1 VLLKSQGDFSPRVS
15 IIIPC
20 WNAEAYVADAIS
32 SALAQNYDNKE
43 VIVID
48 DGSTDQSLAIIKQFS
63 DRIVW
68 CSRANQGCGKTR
80 NHGIQI
86 ATGEFIK
93 FLDADDFLL
102 PGCIFSQVKALS
114 ALIGNEFPVGRMYRL
129 EDSIGLIVPHG
140 ERDHSVRRGES
151 ITDLLIDV
159 PVITAPLY
167 RRDVL
172 LNVGGFDETL
182 AIREDFDLFVRV
194 LIAGA
199 NPVLTSEPVGVYR
212 NHLSQGRV
220 SRNVGEGKALNQLQM
235 YEKLFELL
243 RALTDSPRQHLLAE
257 GLAIS
262 AWVTGRNVLR
272 QGFKEIALGC
282 FALAKR
288 FSPKNHV
295 SGRYPYRI
303 INALF
308 GPLFAELIF
317 EKLKD
322 LSFAK

>member
-1 VLLKSQGDFSPRVS
+1 M
-15 IIIPC
+15 
-20 WNAEAYVADAIS
+20 ADAIS

-63 DRIVW
+63 GRIVW

-102 PGCIFSQVKALS
+102 PGCISSQVKALS
-114 ALIGNEFPVGRMYRL
+114 ALNGNEFPVGRMYRL

-151 ITDLLIDV
+151 ISDLLIDV

-194 LIAGA
+194 LVSGA
-199 NPVLTSEPVGVYR
+199 SPVLTPESIGVYR
-212 NHLSQGRV
+212 NHVSLGRV
-220 SRNVGEGKALNQLQM
+220 SRNVDRDKALSQLQM
-235 YEKLFELL
+235 YKNLL
-243 RALTDSPRQHLLAE
+243 QLLHASLDSPRQQLLAD

-262 AWVTGRNVLR
+262 AWITGRNILR
-272 QGFKEIALGC
+272 QGFEDIALVC
-282 FALAKR
+282 FEIAKR
-288 FSPKNHV
+288 FSAENHV
-295 SGRYPYRI
+295 SGRYPYRFV
-303 INALF
+303 NALF
-308 GPLFAELIF
+308 GPLFAELFF
-317 EKLKD
+317 EKLKS